1 MSEINPIDKQQM
13 RRAFEKAAATYDE
26 VAVLQHEIG
35 DRVIERL
42 SYIKFQPKRVLDV
55 GAGTGFC
62 TKLLSK
68 QYPKADVHALDIAH
82 NMLQHARQ
90 RMSLWDRLRKRH
102 SYINADAENL
112 PLADASVDMIFS
124 NLAIQWCL
132 DPEQM
137 FKEFRRVL
145 APGGMLM
152 FTTFG
157 PDTLKEL
164 RESWSKVDSSTHV
177 NEFIDMHDI
186 GDLLLQ
192 TRFAEPIMDMEY
204 LTVTYKDVFRLMR
217 DLKMLGAHN
226 VTHGRQRQLTG
237 KSHLQQMI
245 QHYESF
251 RSDGVLPA
259 TYEVVYG
266 HAWAPVGQMTTN
278 DQDGLQAVIPLQQ
291 IKAGKQPG
299 DL

>member
-1 MSEINPIDKQQM
+1 MSEKNRIDKQQM

-42 SYIKFQPKRVLDV
+42 GYIKYKPRRILDV
-55 GAGTGFC
+55 GTGTGVC
-62 TKLLSK
+62 AKALAK
-68 QYPKADVHALDIAH
+68 QYPKADVHTLDIAH
-82 NMLQHARQ
+82 NMLQHARR
-90 RMSLWDRLRKRH
+90 RMSWWQKLRRRH
-102 SYINADAENL
+102 TYINADAESL

-132 DPEQM
+132 EPEQL
-137 FKEFRRVL
+137 FKEFRRIL
-145 APGGMLM
+145 APGGMLI

-164 RESWSKVDSSTHV
+164 RESWAKVDSSSHV
-177 NEFIDMHDI
+177 NEFQDMHNI
-186 GDLLLQ
+186 GDMLMQ

-204 LTVTYKDVFRLMR
+204 LTVTYNDVFRLMR

-226 VTHGRQRQLTG
+226 VTSDRQRQLTG
-237 KSHLQQMI
+237 KTHLNKMI
-245 QHYESF
+245 EHYESF
-251 RSDGVLPA
+251 RSEGVLPA

-266 HAWAPVGQMTTN
+266 HAWAPAGQMTTN
-278 DQDGLQAVIPLQQ
+278 EQDGLKAVIPLQE
-291 IKAGKQPG
+291 IKPIKPTGQA
-299 DL
+299 